1 LLFIKPQHGW
11 QQVRADAFKSTTF
24 NVIVAEQTAVRG
36 GAVG

>member
-24 NVIVAEQTAVRG
+24 YVIG
-36 GAVG
+36 GE